1 MVLIELF
8 LISNENIYLPADTPT
23 GNSNPRRLR
32 TIYKK
37 QHARQ
42 RERLLNQQVAEL
54 NDYRKDFAT
63 KFKDDLFIKP
73 TKAVCELMNGPE
85 FLSKCNDEIMELLTL
100 IPQMS
105 QNTNKVIFMNGLSD
119 SIVPEDKPLASPLR
133 PLPEASSDDDMDIS
147 DDEESLIEAYEKKD
161 DDDDGAIQERKT
173 KYSDILKVNRNLII
187 CFILIYQVNHI

>member
-8 LISNENIYLPADTPT
+8 LISSENIYLPADTPT
-23 GNSNPRRLR
+23 GNPNPRKLR
-32 TIYKK
+32 AIYKK

-63 KFKDDLFIKP
+63 KYKNDLFIKP

-85 FLSKCNDEIMELLTL
+85 FLRECNNEIIELLTL
-100 IPQMS
+100 IPQMG
-105 QNTNKVIFMNGLSD
+105 QNTNRVIFMNGLSD
-119 SIVPEDKPLASPLR
+119 SIVPEDKHLTSPLR

-161 DDDDGAIQERKT
+161 DDDDEAIQERKT
-173 KYSDILKVNRNLII
+173 KYSDILKVNRDLII
-187 CFILIYQVNHI
+187 CFILVYQVNHI